1 MNNFIHMSFHICA
14 NISVR
19 EIYRNAIVRA
29 ESIRTVTLI
38 NMAQLPGTEM
48 YQLAIAP
55 VVCQIASLLTILP
68 TL

>member
-1 MNNFIHMSFHICA
+1 MK
-14 NISVR
+14 